1 MTLVII
7 VDAVVSIIAAHVVCW
22 IILDVFF
29 SERKD
34 RRRKHSD
41 EEHEIEEDYEQRL
54 SKRRRDDD
62 DDSIEVRSLL
72 PIKCKEMGVIRRTVQ
87 ICKREFNRNISTVS
101 K

>member
-1 MTLVII
+1 M
-7 VDAVVSIIAAHVVCW
+7 
-22 IILDVFF
+22 FF

-41 EEHEIEEDYEQRL
+41 DGVKIEEDYEQRL
-54 SKRRRDDD
+54 SKRMHNDDD
-62 DDSIEVRSLL
+62 DDDDVEVRSLL

-87 ICKREFNRNISTVS
+87 ISKREFYGNMRKVS